1 MENNRFPCR
10 DTKTSRRAWI
20 RVRPSQDHRFSP
32 FLASV
37 TKALAQ
43 NAQALLS
50 SLFPWLVSV
59 STRKSPAVEPFV
71 SPLARPA
78 ASRVRS
84 EKKQCL
90 HMWTEKMLQCGKELP
105 ESQRRLAESQLSSP
119 GAAETDSYTGG
130 HHCPLSTRVASFLPY
145 VASPCG
151 QSGMPR
157 SGVVSSAPFSYAAPS
172 PCQLSASPS
181 LGQSGRAWLLANKSW
196 ERCKNDRT
204 TGLQLPDCG
213 CKFRSKAMN
222 LSPTVPGREG
232 RGE

>member
-1 MENNRFPCR
+1 MPLLSTEMSYLGFLLLLRCQSPLLLFTAVLDGLILNAARNAAGRHLRQFMENNRFPCR

-43 NAQALLS
+43 NVQALLS

-59 STRKSPAVEPFV
+59 STRKSPALEPFV
-71 SPLARPA
+71 SPLACPS

-105 ESQRRLAESQLSSP
+105 ESQRRRAESQLSSP
-119 GAAETDSYTGG
+119 GAAETDGYTGG
-130 HHCPLSTRVASFLPY
+130 HHCPPSTRVASFPMWHPR
-145 VASPCG
+145 VANQEC
-151 QSGMPR
+151 QE
-157 SGVVSSAPFSYAAPS
+157 VV
-172 PCQLSASPS
+172 
-181 LGQSGRAWLLANKSW
+181 
-196 ERCKNDRT
+196 
-204 TGLQLPDCG
+204 
-213 CKFRSKAMN
+213 
-222 LSPTVPGREG
+222 
-232 RGE
+232 